1 MRAFDPLSD
10 VNANNYLGTRSLE
23 ENLRFVGELVE
34 TPLPMPPLGEGRIR
48 ALTDGIGHAVSD
60 AHVAKMRE
68 MLARRW
74 EHLLGGG
81 HRRREPSDGLSRE
94 GVVVVRLRHHRRP
107 RPQWPFPAAVSST
120 TPNATN
126 GASR

>member
-1 MRAFDPLSD
+1 MRAFAPLSD
-10 VNANNYLGTRSLE
+10 VTANNSRGTRSWE
-23 ENLRFVGELVE
+23 ENLRFGGGLVE

-74 EHLLGGG
+74 EHLLAGGTVVES
-81 HRRREPSDGLSRE
+81 RSDGLSGE
-94 GVVVVRLRHHRRP
+94 G
-107 RPQWPFPAAVSST
+107 
-120 TPNATN
+120 
-126 GASR
+126 